1 VSIRAPRSARAL
13 VALTSVTLV
22 AGCGGPRE
30 LSSKVVVEVET
41 TPPGAMVTLSDAS
54 GRRALGRAP
63 LTHEVEY
70 VETVYESTPT
80 WWIMTAASAVV
91 AGLGAALVM
100 GGAGSELRDS
110 GGAIVRDT
118 TDSTMIGTGIA
129 LAALG
134 GTTFFVGLP
143 LAIVDTSLA
152 DDVLWSSP
160 RHGPTAYEADLP
172 GYRGAS
178 QVLATSAER
187 PWSVRLVLAEDASA
201 SASAPVLGGLA
212 DAPNVAEG
220 SVLSG
225 AGGLGTRGALPFVA
239 VFEVEDRSRVTDA
252 ATIAA
257 LTDQLATQLVERRA
271 FRVVPAADLR
281 ARLAEAKKASYQA
294 CVDERCQIELGK
306 AVAADRTLSARILRV
321 GEGCTINGVVYDL
334 KTEATERAASV
345 RGGCTPEAL
354 VAGIERLAA
363 KLAED

>member
-1 VSIRAPRSARAL
+1 MSIRAKRGARAL
-13 VALTSVTLV
+13 AVTLV
-22 AGCGGPRE
+22 VVMGSGCGGPRE
-30 LSSKVVVEVET
+30 LSSKVQVKVET
-41 TPPGAMVTLSDAS
+41 TPPGAMVTLTDAS

-70 VETVYESTPT
+70 VESVYESTPT
-80 WWIMTAASAVV
+80 WWVMTAVSAVV
-91 AGLGAALVM
+91 VGVGAALVLS
-100 GGAGSELRDS
+100 GAGSELRDS

-118 TDSTMIGTGIA
+118 TDSTLIGTGIG

-178 QVLATSAER
+178 QFLATSDER
-187 PWSVRLVLAEDASA
+187 PWSVSLVLAEDEGAQA
-201 SASAPVLGGLA
+201 GGQVVGVLGEVSA
-212 DAPNVAEG
+212 
-220 SVLSG
+220 G
-225 AGGLGTRGALPFVA
+225 AGGVVGGLGTRSAELPFVA

-271 FRVVPAADLR
+271 FRVVPASDLR

-306 AVAADRTLSARILRV
+306 AVAADRTLAARILRV

>member
-1 VSIRAPRSARAL
+1 MGS
-13 VALTSVTLV
+13 
-22 AGCGGPRE
+22 GCGGPRE
-30 LSSKVVVEVET
+30 LSSKVRVDVAT
-41 TPPGAMVTLSDAS
+41 TPPGAMVTVSDAS

-70 VETVYESTPT
+70 VESVYESTPT
-80 WWIMTAASAVV
+80 WWVMTAVSAVV
-91 AGLGAALVM
+91 VGVGSALIV

-110 GGAIVRDT
+110 DGVVVRDT
-118 TDSTMIGTGIA
+118 TDSTMVGTGIG
-129 LAALG
+129 LASLG
-134 GTTFFVGLP
+134 ATTFFVGLP
-143 LAIVDTSLA
+143 LALIDSSLA

-178 QVLATSAER
+178 QVLAPSAER
-187 PWSVRLVLAEDASA
+187 PWSVSLVLAEDEG
-201 SASAPVLGGLA
+201 APTVGGVAGALA
-212 DAPNVAEG
+212 DLPAGAQGLVAVG
-220 SVLSG
+220 V
-225 AGGLGTRGALPFVA
+225 GGLGTRSAELPFVA

-252 ATIAA
+252 ATVAA

>member
-1 VSIRAPRSARAL
+1 MSIREPWGARAL
-13 VALTSVTLV
+13 IVLLVVTLG

-30 LSSKVVVEVET
+30 LTSKVAVDVQT
-41 TPPGAMVTLSDAS
+41 TPPGAMVTLTDAS

-70 VETVYESTPT
+70 VESVYESTPA
-80 WWIMTAASAVV
+80 WWIMTAASAVA
-91 AGLGAALVM
+91 AGVGAALVA
-100 GGAGSELRDS
+100 GGVGSELRDS
-110 GGAIVRDT
+110 DGTLVRDT
-118 TDSTMIGTGIA
+118 TDSAMVGTGIA
-129 LAALG
+129 LVALG

-187 PWSVRLVLAEDASA
+187 PWSVSLVLAADASA
-201 SASAPVLGGLA
+201 APVLGGLA
-212 DAPNVAEG
+212 DAPKAGEG
-220 SVLSG
+220 AVVSG
-225 AGGLGTRGALPFVA
+225 VGGLGTRGALPFVA

-363 KLAED
+363 KLAEE